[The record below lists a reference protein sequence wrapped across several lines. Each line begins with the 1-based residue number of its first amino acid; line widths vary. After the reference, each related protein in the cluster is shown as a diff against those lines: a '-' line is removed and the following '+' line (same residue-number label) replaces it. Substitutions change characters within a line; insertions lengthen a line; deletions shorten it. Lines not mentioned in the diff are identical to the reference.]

1 MLEIRALVVDD
12 EPPARRGIR
21 QLAAKHADVSV
32 VGECKNGREALAALD
47 ALSPNLVFLDVQ
59 MPELDGFGVIR
70 ERGVVRMPATV
81 FVTAYDEFA
90 VKAFD
95 VRAVDYLVK
104 PVVGARFD
112 ETLTRVRERLAG
124 AEVIGVH
131 RQLASLIDWSE
142 RGFRDPGHTAGQGPS
157 TRPVDRLSVSTT
169 RGQLLL
175 DFTEIRWISADDYY
189 ASVHVAGARHL
200 IHETMA
206 TLERVLSSDFVRVHR
221 SAIVN
226 LRYVREVR
234 SVRGRESIIVL
245 TDGTRVPVSRRRR
258 AVLDALLPKVS
269 R

>member
-1 MLEIRALVVDD
+1 MLEIRALIVDD

-32 VGECKNGREALAALD
+32 VGECKNGRDALSALD

-70 ERGVVRMPATV
+70 ERGIARMPATV
-81 FVTAYDEFA
+81 FVTAYDDFA

-124 AEVIGVH
+124 AEVIDTH
-131 RQLASLIDWSE
+131 RQLASLIEWSE
-142 RGFRDPGHTAGQGPS
+142 RGFRGEA
-157 TRPVDRLSVSTT
+157 PVPRRERSLTERLSVRTPK
-169 RGQLLL
+169 GQLIL
-175 DFTEIRWISADDYY
+175 DFGEIRWISADDYY
-189 ASVHVAGARHL
+189 ASIHVAGARHL
-200 IHETMA
+200 IHETLA
-206 TLERVLSSDFVRVHR
+206 TLERVLSADFVRVHR

-234 SVRGRESIIVL
+234 TVRGRESVIVL
-245 TDGTRVPVSRRRR
+245 HDGTRVPVSRRRR
-258 AVLDALLPKVS
+258 AALEELLPKP

>member
-1 MLEIRALVVDD
+1 MLEIRALIVDD

-32 VGECKNGREALAALD
+32 VGECKNGRDALAALD

-70 ERGVVRMPATV
+70 ERGVARMPATV

-112 ETLTRVRERLAG
+112 ETLTRVRERLAST
-124 AEVIGVH
+124 EVIDAH
-131 RQLASLIDWSE
+131 RQLASLIEWSE
-142 RGFRDPGHTAGQGPS
+142 RGFRTDTKPS
-157 TRPVDRLSVSTT
+157 RREPNAERLVVRTSK
-169 RGQLLL
+169 GQLLL
-175 DFTEIRWISADDYY
+175 DFREIRWISADDYY

-206 TLERVLSSDFVRVHR
+206 TLERVLSADFIRVHR

-234 SVRGRESIIVL
+234 TVRGRESVIVL

-258 AVLDALLPKVS
+258 AALEELLPRV